1 MKHSIIDSRTSVL
14 STCVDIFGRRYFW
27 TSIFLV
33 VDIFGR
39 RYFWTSIFLA
49 AGTEAFLAT
58 LSGITTNR
66 FKNAL
71 KQHPTAASSRPSL
84 HYIFTLIKPNFN
96 FLIRTSK
103 QTPALLAMNHELIA
117 FDINFMYLTG

>member
-1 MKHSIIDSRTSVL
+1 MDASKATNPPLKHSIIDSRTSVL
-14 STCVDIFGRRYFW
+14 STC
-27 TSIFLV
+27 